1 MTSATANRGTIAI
14 LAGTEVLPVASI
26 ATGAVVLVG
35 RLGAPAAQLERF
47 TLQVADGAS
56 RIRVPFRGSV
66 RTGGGEVDVAPDDRG
81 LVAAAAATTR
91 RLDAETLR
99 GLVTPVGPGHAR
111 PAARSRTS
119 ILALAACLLLA
130 GYVGLRLW
138 DKAISIE
145 PRVAYLATEV
155 TTLLSPTSGRVTFVQ
170 SPGAVEAGQPAIGI
184 ETPSG
189 KNLLLDAP
197 AEVDLVAAD
206 KAVGERV
213 KRGDPLLAYAQP
225 GAPLYLHAVVD
236 RDQAYR
242 IAGGTR
248 VRYARLDAS
257 ATPVVLDV
265 AAADLHIRA
274 LPGDGTSQ
282 LYEIRIPVTAGSEQF
297 RAMPVQMR
305 FEQDPVAAFLH
316 ALGAVGLPTGTPV
329 AEGGTT

>member
-1 MTSATANRGTIAI
+1 MTAAAASQGTMDL
-14 LAGTEVLPVASI
+14 LAGTQVLPVASI
-26 ATGAVVLVG
+26 AADAIVLAG
-35 RLGAPAAQLERF
+35 PLGTAAASLERF

-66 RTGGGEVDVAPDDRG
+66 GAGGGEVVVAPDDRG
-81 LVAAAAATTR
+81 RVAAAAATTR
-91 RLDAETLR
+91 RLDAEALR
-99 GLVTPVGPGHAR
+99 ALVTPVDPHHGS
-111 PAARSRTS
+111 AARRSRVTL
-119 ILALAACLLLA
+119 LALAACALLA

-138 DKAISIE
+138 DKVTGIE
-145 PRVAYLATEV
+145 PRVAWLATEV

-170 SPGAVEAGQPAIGI
+170 PLGAVDAGQPAIGI

-189 KNLLLDAP
+189 KTLLLDAP

-213 KRGDPLLAYAQP
+213 KRGDPLLAYAHP
-225 GAPLYLHAVVD
+225 DAPLYLHAVVD

-257 ATPVVLDV
+257 AAPVVLDV

-274 LPGDGTSQ
+274 LPHDGRGQ
-282 LYEIRIPVTAGSEQF
+282 LYQVRIPVTAGSEQF

-305 FEQDPVAAFLH
+305 FEQPPLAALAH
-316 ALGAVGLPTGTPV
+316 ALGAVALPPVGAGATGGS
-329 AEGGTT
+329 E